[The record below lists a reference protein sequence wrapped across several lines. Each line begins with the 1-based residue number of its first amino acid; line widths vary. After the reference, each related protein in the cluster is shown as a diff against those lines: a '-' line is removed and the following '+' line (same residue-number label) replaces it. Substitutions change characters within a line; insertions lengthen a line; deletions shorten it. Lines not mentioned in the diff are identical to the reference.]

1 MYFLPLLSIL
11 KEKLNFGFLSLLNKN
26 MTQTIIGNS
35 VLDKY
40 FDETTMSLHLKVNR
54 PILRKKGFP
63 GNWQPVVDPNEIM
76 TKEAFN
82 ELIDQLFKEVE
93 SREDAFLEINR
104 ELSKVLQI

>member
-1 MYFLPLLSIL
+1 
-11 KEKLNFGFLSLLNKN
+11 

>member
-1 MYFLPLLSIL
+1 
-11 KEKLNFGFLSLLNKN
+11 

-93 SREDAFLEINR
+93 TREDAFLEINR
-104 ELSKVLQI
+104 ELSKVLQIGP